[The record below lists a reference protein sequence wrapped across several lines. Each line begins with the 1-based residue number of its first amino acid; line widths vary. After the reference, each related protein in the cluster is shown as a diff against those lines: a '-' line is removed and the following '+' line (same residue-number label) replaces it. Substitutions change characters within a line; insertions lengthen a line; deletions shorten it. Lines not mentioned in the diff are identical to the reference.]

1 MKRKEMCLD
10 FIGTFIV
17 NARREGK
24 HNLLSFSFSEGQGN
38 APTYEAF
45 TTKMD
50 TCMESNA

>member
-1 MKRKEMCLD
+1 MKRKGRCLD
-10 FIGTFIV
+10 FIGAFRV

-24 HNLLSFSFSEGQGN
+24 HNMLSFFFSEGQGN